1 MEQLITASPKI
12 RFALKEYMHWYY
24 KNFLPTKQYGVF
36 LKAEDNKICVYFSYD
51 LTEEIDNC
59 IRKCKKGR
67 DYDDC
72 FMACYEDVVDAAEE
86 FLFEQP
92 DVFEKLLMKRGVE
105 TEFDYDWGGDGE
117 RTFRWAR
124 ICVPHV

>member
-1 MEQLITASPKI
+1 MEQLIVSPKI
-12 RFALKEYMHWYY
+12 RFVLKEYMRWYY
-24 KNFLPTKQYGVF
+24 KNFLPMRQYSVF
-36 LKAEDNKICVYFSYD
+36 LKVEEGKICIYFSYD
-51 LTEEIDNC
+51 LTEEINDC
-59 IRKCKKGR
+59 IRKCKKSR

-72 FMACYEDVVDAAEE
+72 FMTCYEDVVDAAEE

-105 TEFDYDWGGDGE
+105 TEFDYDWGGGGE
-117 RTFRWAR
+117 KTFRWAR

>member
-1 MEQLITASPKI
+1 METLPPKME
-12 RFALKEYMHWYY
+12 FALREYMNWYY
-24 KNFLPTKQYGVF
+24 KNFLPLKQYSVF
-36 LKAEDNKICVYFSYD
+36 LKVEENKLCAYFIYD

-59 IRKCKKGR
+59 IRKCKKSH

-92 DVFEKLLMKRGVE
+92 DALEDLLKKRGINE
-105 TEFDYDWGGDGE
+105 TEFDHDWGGDGE
-117 RTFRWAR
+117 RTMRWVR
-124 ICVPHV
+124 LCVPHV